1 VGRGLTEHEWALR
14 QLVSRP
20 NRLEVRSSPW
30 PRHRL
35 EKVQEELMELWQ
47 GAGKHR
53 TPFQTM
59 GIGKGIVKVHLKAD
73 QEVLA
78 LQLKM
83 EYGDAIDIVVGRFH
97 FPDTGPTIHS
107 PRTTGPRVDAPYFD
121 ALPSTIVVTIDD
133 EIRVE

>member
-1 VGRGLTEHEWALR
+1 
-14 QLVSRP
+14 
-20 NRLEVRSSPW
+20 
-30 PRHRL
+30 
-35 EKVQEELMELWQ
+35 MELWQ